1 MDSETSGDARRN
13 GIGHPRETKGF
24 APDRGGGQIIPRD
37 RQDQLRLEHS
47 PVPQLCGPLISEL
60 DAFMPLISSVFERST
75 VLPAIEPLSLRL
87 PKDLL
92 VLQPM
97 QRHLDLEPVLLVPG
111 LRCAIGSAEGC
122 AVRLTKT
129 DLLEPE
135 HCVIEVVRRQTLLTE
150 WTSETTWLNDRLVT
164 EPRELV
170 PGDRV
175 SLGPFDFRI
184 RLASAEELLYAK
196 LVERDANDSSR
207 VEDVLR
213 LKRAI
218 DQTGRDAQPDVD
230 LFSDLLRE
238 TATSTDSESHERL
251 SQHISKL
258 LSDLQS
264 QVLNLQEREADL
276 SDQLR
281 RHHEAEPRTAS
292 PGTLIPPAPLPSSVP
307 PEFEQMLQLLQQEH
321 AQLERERAEFA
332 EEQAR
337 WHEPQLEWS
346 QRLEELESQL
356 TEFESQ
362 RSALMEEKSICRA
375 LAEELLRD
383 KAKMEDW
390 KARLQREEQEL
401 AARQSEL
408 DRLNREFFERPTVPL
423 APQPSTARP
432 AHGVSSPNLIESVET
447 KPSHNASPEFEAT
460 PIASRPVQTF
470 LTLIAF
476 GSSAFFLGTDLGNPD
491 VILVIGWTT
500 ALVGAVSTVDL
511 LLRRC
516 LAASH

>member
-1 MDSETSGDARRN
+1 M
-13 GIGHPRETKGF
+13 
-24 APDRGGGQIIPRD
+24 
-37 RQDQLRLEHS
+37 
-47 PVPQLCGPLISEL
+47 
-60 DAFMPLISSVFERST
+60 
-75 VLPAIEPLSLRL
+75 LPAIEPLSLRL

-97 QRHLDLEPVLLVPG
+97 QGHLDLEPVLLVPG
-111 LRCAIGSAEGC
+111 LRCVIGSAEGC
-122 AVRLTKT
+122 AVRLTKS
-129 DLLEPE
+129 DLVQPE

-175 SLGPFDFRI
+175 SLGPFDFRV

-196 LVERDANDSSR
+196 LVEREATDSSR

-218 DQTGRDAQPDVD
+218 DQASRDALPELD

-238 TATSTDSESHERL
+238 TASSADSESHERL

-258 LSDLQS
+258 LGDLQG
-264 QVLNLQEREADL
+264 QVLSLQEREADL

-281 RHHEAEPRTAS
+281 RQHETDPRAASPRTS
-292 PGTLIPPAPLPSSVP
+292 VPPAPLPSSVRS
-307 PEFEQMLQLLQQEH
+307 EYEQVLQLLQAERD
-321 AQLERERAEFA
+321 QLEHERAEFA
-332 EEQAR
+332 AEQAR

-346 QRLEELESQL
+346 QRLETLESQL

-383 KAKMEDW
+383 KEKMEDW
-390 KARLQREEQEL
+390 EARLRREEKEL
-401 AARQSEL
+401 AVRQDEL
-408 DRLNREFFERPTVPL
+408 DRLDREFFERPNVPPT
-423 APQPSTARP
+423 PQPSTTRP
-432 AHGVSSPNLIESVET
+432 AQAVLSPNLIEPAEAR
-447 KPSHNASPEFEAT
+447 PSHNASPEFEAAPLT
-460 PIASRPVQTF
+460 SRPVQTF

-476 GSSAFFLGTDLGNPD
+476 GSAAFFLGTDLGNPE
-491 VILVIGWTT
+491 VVPVIGWTT

-516 LAASH
+516 FATSR

>member
-1 MDSETSGDARRN
+1 MV
-13 GIGHPRETKGF
+13 P
-24 APDRGGGQIIPRD
+24 AP
-37 RQDQLRLEHS
+37 
-47 PVPQLCGPLISEL
+47 
-60 DAFMPLISSVFERST
+60 T
-75 VLPAIEPLSLRL
+75 IEPLSLRL

-97 QRHLDLEPVLLVPG
+97 QGHLDLEPVLLVPG

-122 AVRLTKT
+122 AVRLTKS
-129 DLLEPE
+129 DLVQPE
-135 HCVIEVVRRQTLLTE
+135 HCVIEIVRRKTMLTE
-150 WTSETTWLNDRLVT
+150 WAAETTWLNDRLVI
-164 EPRELV
+164 EPRELI

-175 SLGPFDFRI
+175 SLGPFDFRV

-196 LVERDANDSSR
+196 LVERDATDSSR

-218 DQTGRDAQPDVD
+218 DKSGRDAQPPLD

-238 TATSTDSESHERL
+238 SASSTDSESHERL

-258 LSDLQS
+258 LGDLQS
-264 QVLNLQEREADL
+264 QVLTLQEREADL

-281 RHHEAEPRTAS
+281 RQHETEPRDAS
-292 PGTLIPPAPLPSSVP
+292 PRPSIPPAPLPSSLR
-307 PEFEQMLQLLQQEH
+307 PEYEQALQLLQAERD
-321 AQLERERAEFA
+321 QLEHERAEFA

-346 QRLEELESQL
+346 QRLETLESQL

-383 KAKMEDW
+383 KEKMEDW
-390 KARLQREEQEL
+390 DARLRQEEKEL
-401 AARQSEL
+401 AVRQDEL
-408 DRLNREFFERPTVPL
+408 DRLDREFFQRPIAPL
-423 APQPSTARP
+423 TPQTATARP
-432 AHGVSSPNLIESVET
+432 GHAVLSPSLIESAAVRQ
-447 KPSHNASPEFEAT
+447 SHNATPEFEAA
-460 PIASRPVQTF
+460 PPASRPVQTF

-476 GSSAFFLGTDLGNPD
+476 GSAAFFLGTDLGNPE
-491 VILVIGWTT
+491 VIPVIGWTT

-516 LAASH
+516 FATSR

>member
-1 MDSETSGDARRN
+1 M
-13 GIGHPRETKGF
+13 
-24 APDRGGGQIIPRD
+24 
-37 RQDQLRLEHS
+37 
-47 PVPQLCGPLISEL
+47 
-60 DAFMPLISSVFERST
+60 
-75 VLPAIEPLSLRL
+75 LPAIEPLSLRL

-97 QRHLDLEPVLLVPG
+97 QGHLDLEPVLLVPG
-111 LRCAIGSAEGC
+111 LRCSIGSAEGC
-122 AVRLTKT
+122 AVRLTKSE
-129 DLLEPE
+129 LVQPE

-150 WTSETTWLNDRLVT
+150 WTAESTWLNDRLVT

-175 SLGPFDFRI
+175 SLGPFDFRV
-184 RLASAEELLYAK
+184 RLASADELLYAK
-196 LVERDANDSSR
+196 LVERDSTDSSR

-218 DQTGRDAQPDVD
+218 DQKSRDTQPELD

-238 TATSTDSESHERL
+238 SASSNDSDSHERL

-258 LSDLQS
+258 LGDLQS
-264 QVLNLQEREADL
+264 QVHTLQEREADL
-276 SDQLR
+276 SGQLR
-281 RHHEAEPRTAS
+281 RQQESADRTTSPRTPTTS
-292 PGTLIPPAPLPSSVP
+292 APIPSSVRS
-307 PEFEQMLQLLQQEH
+307 EYEQVLQLLQQERD
-321 AQLERERAEFA
+321 QLEQERAEFA
-332 EEQAR
+332 AEQAR

-346 QRLEELESQL
+346 QRLEALESQL
-356 TEFESQ
+356 AELETQ

-375 LAEELLRD
+375 LAEKLLRD

-390 KARLQREEQEL
+390 EARLRREEQEL
-401 AARQSEL
+401 AARQVEL
-408 DRLNREFFERPTVPL
+408 DRLDREFFERPVVPQ
-423 APQPSTARP
+423 APQ
-432 AHGVSSPNLIESVET
+432 SSPPWPVPAVASLNLMEAAEARL
-447 KPSHNASPEFEAT
+447 SHNASPEFEAE

-476 GSSAFFLGTDLGNPD
+476 GSAAFFLGTDLGDPD
-491 VILVIGWTT
+491 VVPVIGWTT

-516 LAASH
+516 FAPSR